1 MYREFVLLKHN
12 KKLKYDTSELEIN
25 FDFDSIESDKLIVYT
40 FCDFIKKVQ
49 TKWQRIITVDAT
61 TRFINEVE
69 SDIAIVGMRS
79 NSPFYANIIWDL
91 AHQLHVGNKLYVIE
105 NNPCDSIL
113 DTDYY
118 RDAFQLIEHSNAYR
132 VYEKVAKLR
141 IEKNRGLSSWTFG
154 IPVGPEEPT
163 IINYCVSRILGL
175 GIDDLEIILCGRP
188 HKDFK
193 YFDKVKIVG
202 EDIPAP
208 PLHITRK
215 KNEIVKNATKDNLCI
230 LHDRVLLPSDF
241 LKAMGKFG
249 DMFPLVAFQSIYFSD
264 YCNLIPRRYS
274 DFNVLIRNFS
284 DYQPDDTIEKSKLK
298 YEFCKHGCAYQ
309 HVLQADFGRQYL
321 TGSLYIC
328 KRELW
333 SFCPQDEEY
342 YWDEYEDVEFGLR
355 ASRKGIP
362 SIINPFAFTQSIN
375 ARSPIHFFGNL
386 PVKTIDGK
394 HKAVRSSTEIIP
406 FLQRKPIL
414 RVTEEMARNKMIHFA
429 IKYGVDEGVIRK
441 ITSLK
446 LNGNSRYRMIFDV
459 VMKSR
464 INNWQSVEYVN
475 DYFNMLMHESV
486 PDNEK
491 SKIIRSFKTEPDLYK
506 KKMILLNH
514 PFVLNQ
520 LSNGFTQKVFLKRNE
535 DIFTNKSYIH
545 TITSFLTA
553 FSLKY
558 FSRGLYFKLPVS
570 EIAKMIIDTT
580 PFREE

>member
-25 FDFDSIESDKLIVYT
+25 FDFDSIESDKLIIYT

-105 NNPCDSIL
+105 NSPCDCIL

-118 RDAFQLIEHSNAYR
+118 RDAFQLIERSNSYR

-208 PLHITRK
+208 PVHITRK

-241 LKAMGKFG
+241 MKAMSKFG
-249 DMFPLVAFQSIYFSD
+249 DMFPLVAFQSIYFAD
-264 YCNLIPRRYS
+264 YFNLIPRRYS
-274 DFNVLIRNFS
+274 DFNVLNRNFS
-284 DYQPDDTIEKSKLK
+284 DYQSDDTIEKNKLE
-298 YEFCKHGCAYQ
+298 YAIGKHGCSYQ
-309 HVLQADFGRQYL
+309 HALQADFGLQYL

-333 SFCPQDEEY
+333 SFCPQNEEY
-342 YWDEYEDVEFGLR
+342 YWEEFEDVEFGLR
-355 ASRKGIP
+355 AARKGVP
-362 SIINPFAFTQSIN
+362 SIINPYAFTQSIN
-375 ARSPIHFFGNL
+375 SRSIMHFFGKIAI
-386 PVKTIDGK
+386 KTMDSK
-394 HKAVRSSTEIIP
+394 FKTVRSLTEIVP
-406 FLQRKPIL
+406 FLQRKPIFRL
-414 RVTEEMARNKMIHFA
+414 TEETARNKMIHFA
-429 IKYGVDEGVIRK
+429 IKYGVDQRLIRK
-441 ITSLK
+441 INSCK
-446 LNGNSRYRMIFDV
+446 LDGNRRYRMVFDI
-459 VMKSR
+459 VMGSR
-464 INNWQSVEYVN
+464 INNWQSTTYVN
-475 DYFNMLMHESV
+475 DFIGMLIHESI
-486 PDNEK
+486 PDDHK
-491 SKIIRSFKTEPDLYK
+491 SKIIRCFQNESDSYK
-506 KKMILLNH
+506 KKVTLLSH
-514 PFVLNQ
+514 PFLLNQ
-520 LSNGFTQKVFLKRNE
+520 LSNGFTQKVFLKRSK